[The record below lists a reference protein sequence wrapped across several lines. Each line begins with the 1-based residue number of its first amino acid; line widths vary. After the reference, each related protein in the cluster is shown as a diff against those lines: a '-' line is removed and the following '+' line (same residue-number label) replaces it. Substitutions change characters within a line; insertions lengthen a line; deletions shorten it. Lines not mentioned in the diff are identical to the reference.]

1 MITKTPNNFLALREP
16 NAAHIH
22 LYMLSEITDEGAA
35 EITIAPFI
43 GKALHF
49 AVEGRKVCTRDSV
62 EVDMSLSGETDA
74 FTSTMQIDHVN
85 MLNQAISILQN
96 DDMQK
101 VVLSRKRVVEGSFVP
116 EDLFLKLEALYPS
129 ACVFLLSTDQTGC
142 WMGATPERLLLVE
155 NGKATAAS
163 LAGTRPSG
171 TKESW
176 GEKETEEQRIVT
188 EEIKHVFGDSGLTG
202 VHESILQTKTA
213 GKIEHLFTEVSGQ
226 MPDGLS
232 PSALAAKLHPT
243 PAVGGLPQ
251 KEAVDYILKNE
262 AFSREFYTGYFGIQS
277 PENSRF
283 YVNLRSMQLFKNGLV
298 LYAGGGITSA
308 SNPEAEWEETERKLR
323 TLLDVIED

>member
-1 MITKTPNNFLALREP
+1 MRLQNFFLVREP
-16 NAAHIH
+16 QSRQIRMCT
-22 LYMLSEITDEGAA
+22 LRKERQKDSEQVI
-35 EITIAPFI
+35 IAPFQGEVLKFYSFEERLI
-43 GKALHF
+43 SPLELLNWHFELYSSSSHIESTKRKNHIKAVQN
-49 AVEGRKVCTRDSV
+49 ARNAIYTI
-62 EVDMSLSGETDA
+62 EVK
-74 FTSTMQIDHVN
+74 
-85 MLNQAISILQN
+85 
-96 DDMQK
+96 K
-101 VVLSRKRVVEGSFVP
+101 VVLSRQKVVNGSFSP
-116 EDLFLKLEALYPS
+116 AELFLKLANKYPN
-129 ACVFLLSTDQTGC
+129 ACVFLFNSVETGC
-142 WMGATPERLLLVE
+142 WMGATPERLLMVE

-176 GEKETEEQRIVT
+176 GEKETEEQHFVT

-202 VHESILQTKTA
+202 VRESVLQTKTA

-232 PSALAAKLHPT
+232 PSALAAILHPT

-251 KEAVDYILKNE
+251 KKAVDYILKNE

-277 PENSRF
+277 LESSRF